1 MGVLCCSKSL
11 PLFPEGN
18 FHTKSSSS
26 VLEPKPRLFR
36 NFNSFDSIYQ
46 LTKHKLGFG
55 SYGDVKLCT
64 DKKLQ
69 ASKAVKIINK
79 DYLRTVNI
87 QSIWF
92 YNKIDIL
99 NKLDHPLIISFHEF
113 FEERDFFYLL
123 MDYHRDGDLLKYLKT
138 HKNLSEST
146 ICSILHQL
154 LTVITYLHKQKIAH
168 RDLKPEN
175 ILISESEEISIKL
188 IDFDT
193 AAVFEENGL
202 SGKYGTFSYMAP
214 ETFENTYS
222 EKCDIWSCGMI
233 LYTLLAGMSYY
244 SGLSN
249 KNRKSRNQAKK
260 IDFSVQGLKKFS
272 GPCIDL
278 LHLTLEKD
286 PNKRI
291 SAQQALQHPWF
302 ARLQDNWYITS
313 VSLLEKIVNENFSPL
328 IKAVKKLV
336 FHLPGNETQIAQAE
350 KTFLYLD
357 KDYDGFITHK
367 DLLDFFLKQQSKYE
381 ANFSSETI
389 IKRFQ
394 NTLDHKI
401 SYSEFLM
408 LALDPNA
415 LLIPNNLLTF
425 FEILCE
431 EKEDQEKPG
440 KKISLLG
447 LGQRLSESTHWT
459 KDEIEGWSKELE
471 KTGKEFLEY
480 EEFCEAITKII
491 CT

>member
-1 MGVLCCSKSL
+1 MGVLCCTKSL
-11 PLFPEGN
+11 PLIPEGN
-18 FHTKSSSS
+18 FHMKSSSS
-26 VLEPKPRLFR
+26 VPNPKPRLFR
-36 NFNSFDSIYQ
+36 NFNSFDSLYQ
-46 LTKHKLGFG
+46 LSKQKLGFG
-55 SYGDVKLCT
+55 SYGDVKICT

-87 QSIWF
+87 ESIWF

-138 HKNLSEST
+138 HKNLKEPT
-146 ICSILHQL
+146 ICSIFHQL
-154 LTVITYLHKQKIAH
+154 LIVITYLHKQKIAH

-175 ILISESEEISIKL
+175 ILISESGGISLKL

-214 ETFENTYS
+214 ETMENTYS
-222 EKCDIWSCGMI
+222 EKCDVWSCGMI
-233 LYTLLAGMSYY
+233 LYTLLAGMNYY

-249 KNRKSRNQAKK
+249 KNIKSKNQAKK

-278 LHLTLEKD
+278 LHLTLQKD

-291 SAQQALQHPWF
+291 SAEQALKHPWF
-302 ARLQDNWYITS
+302 SQLKDSWYS
-313 VSLLEKIVNENFSPL
+313 SSASLLKKIVNENFSPL

-336 FHLPGNETQIAQAE
+336 FHLPGNELQIIQAE
-350 KTFLYLD
+350 KTFLFLD
-357 KDYDGFITHK
+357 QDYDGLITHK
-367 DLLDFFLKQQSKYE
+367 DLLDFFLKHQSKYE
-381 ANFSSETI
+381 ANLSAETI
-389 IKRFQ
+389 LKKIQ
-394 NTLDHKI
+394 STLDYNI
-401 SYSEFLM
+401 PYSEFLI

-415 LLIPNNLLTF
+415 LLIPNNLLAF
-425 FEILCE
+425 FEVLCE
-431 EKEDQEKPG
+431 EGE
-440 KKISLLG
+440 KKISLSRFS
-447 LGQRLSESTHWT
+447 QRLSKSTHWT

-480 EEFCEAITKII
+480 EEFCEATTKIVYS
-491 CT
+491 